1 MYPSS
6 ADEYLGCFALLTMAN
21 NLLLTFVYTIFR
33 GHVSILSDVY
43 LGEELLGH
51 VVTLGLTRCPL
62 GFSG

>member
-1 MYPSS
+1 
-6 ADEYLGCFALLTMAN
+6 MAN